1 MNFDDD
7 MFKYLGLVIILA
19 GVLFVANKCFN
30 TQQKIVEGLTDMA
43 SAQPEKFVDDV
54 RGKNEDIENSIL
66 LDKYRSHY
74 EDLLIQQ
81 NHNINLQILKNLID
95 HSKVLS
101 EGGEDS
107 QPVMDHIQ
115 KLHAQKAILNNTME
129 FMDGTTKNIFG

>member
-1 MNFDDD
+1 M
-7 MFKYLGLVIILA
+7 KT
-19 GVLFVANKCFN
+19 K
-30 TQQKIVEGLTDMA
+30 QK
-43 SAQPEKFVDDV
+43 
-54 RGKNEDIENSIL
+54 
-66 LDKYRSHY
+66 
-74 EDLLIQQ
+74 
-81 NHNINLQILKNLID
+81 NLQILKNLID